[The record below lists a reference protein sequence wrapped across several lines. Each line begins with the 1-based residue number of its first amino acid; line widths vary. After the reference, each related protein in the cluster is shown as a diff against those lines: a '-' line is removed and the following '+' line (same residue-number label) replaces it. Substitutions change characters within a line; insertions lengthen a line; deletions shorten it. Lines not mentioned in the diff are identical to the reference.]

1 MYGDFNETYRIII
14 GNTETEIHIVKRAH
28 IFSGY
33 KPYFVRPGH
42 IWSLS
47 IISNINK
54 RPLFCMFIMTLFPC
68 CHCSVYFVFQ
78 VTDISFIPVNNSEGA
93 PPVVD

>member
-14 GNTETEIHIVKRAH
+14 ANTETEMHIFKRAH

-42 IWSLS
+42 ICLS
-47 IISNINK
+47 TG
-54 RPLFCMFIMTLFPC
+54 CMVELE
-68 CHCSVYFVFQ
+68 HYCSC
-78 VTDISFIPVNNSEGA
+78 EGLLQWNLS
-93 PPVVD
+93 